1 MLRLS
6 YKKTINKQEEE
17 IELEDFYISSD
28 LSFISGTTSEIHN
41 LAVNESV
48 WVKTNFY
55 PEPVSLRVSGVDV
68 VKRNGYILAPV
79 DIPIQIEKYT
89 DSSNEITRITPI
101 RYVVYNGNT
110 YFQDLSDKSKLNFK
124 IDGLYY
130 QCDYNNTFL
139 SIIAKCY
146 IDDNFVNVNGVE
158 YQVIFSKNNN
168 NISFKDYA
176 GNAFIKPNNWN
187 VENVTKKYD
196 YIQKI
201 QIGSKEPSFIDYISI
216 NRFGWAPYINYFG
229 TRTFFSWHFDKNDD
243 LLGFGL
249 NIGGNFYTAF
259 PEHEGDDYS
268 FDDDVYN
275 PLLYPV
281 NEDGKTLLSIAGVDY
296 EVFFEPK
303 TINEGRRICIETK
316 EEHLPVMFDDFLMAT
331 SGIYSE
337 RVSVWTLDD
346 DSKFIIYN
354 GLRYNVTKNLCDAVI
369 IKGKEYQLTYQGD
382 SAAPFVGMEASCR
395 LDDGSILHFV
405 VSEINEDEQ
414 TVRLLKRVVKNEDG
428 SLSDAYTV
436 VNDGEADSNISNY
449 TSSNTYSVKCYDGV
463 QMNDVALPVEYDYQ
477 EDVDDITILKDTYV
491 NVSTNEE
498 YKLIVEDVVGS
509 NKLICRV
516 DTNDMNIPSDVRNDY
531 IDRAIENLTSNIPFT
546 ITKNYSVFGSV
557 KLDATSWA
565 SQIRYSSGCTSVYEI
580 TEIKDNLS
588 IYKLMGGMYL
598 PITLTKTPEISL
610 EQADSIMNSLYGE
623 IEEQSNS
630 PIIDMDK
637 DIYVPVYFY
646 GGKVNNIEKLEFNFH
661 FRTRDLETWKIIEDE
676 GTYIDNNKTGHEV
689 QLSPNYQ
696 FCNWFSTDY
705 YPYNMYNASG
715 SSVFHNVVYLNKCMN
730 LSDLL
735 GFLYFTTNDVQE
747 KRKKLSKSFLRL
759 TYFDSK
765 NSLNQNM
772 LGTSTIYFDC
782 DKYFETLYKENT
794 KKYAYVD
801 VAKSTQPKRFNDPF
815 KFPGVKDGFEY
826 NWKTKPTVLRE
837 VFNKAT
843 NKTTIGYY
851 YNTSSDLKGENGVD
865 RLDSHIEVTDMFGNK
880 NSSEGFYAYILK
892 YFANK
897 NITQTIYM
905 KAEFFH
911 AGLGIKI
918 PMVVP
923 TDENKQAI
931 KNWDTNNLSTFKKGY
946 SLDEVYD
953 RLYIPIEISY
963 SKELRKFVY
972 TISNYNGFLD
982 AMRDGNTL
990 KFNLF
995 ELKVKSN

>member
-28 LSFISGTTSEIHN
+28 LSFISGTTSEMHN
-41 LAVNESV
+41 LAVNEKV

-68 VKRNGYILAPV
+68 VKRNGYILAP
-79 DIPIQIEKYT
+79 INLPIQIERYT
-89 DSSNEITRITPI
+89 DSSNETTNITPI

-110 YFQDLSDKSKLNFK
+110 YFQDLGDKSNLSFK

-130 QCDYNNTFL
+130 QCDYNNTSL
-139 SIIAKCY
+139 NIMTKCY
-146 IDDNFVNVNGVE
+146 IDDNVVNVNGVE

-168 NISFKDYA
+168 NISFKDYT

-216 NRFGWAPYINYFG
+216 NRFGWVPYINYFG
-229 TRTFFSWHFDKNDD
+229 TRTFFGWHFDENDV

-281 NEDGKTLLSIAGVDY
+281 NDDGKTLLSIDGVDY

-303 TINEGRRICIETK
+303 AINEGRRICIETK
-316 EEHLPVMFDDFLMAT
+316 EEHLPVMLNDFLIAT

-346 DSKFIIYN
+346 GSQFLIYN
-354 GLRYNVTKNLCDAVI
+354 GLRYNVTKNLCDTVI
-369 IKGKEYQLTYQGD
+369 IKGKEYQLTYKGD

-395 LDDGSILHFV
+395 IDDGSMLYFV
-405 VSEINEDEQ
+405 VSEINDAEQ
-414 TVRLLKRVVKNEDG
+414 TVYKLKRVVKNEDG
-428 SLSDAYTV
+428 SLGDAYTV
-436 VNDGEADSNISNY
+436 VNEGAVDNNMSKY
-449 TSSNTYSVKCYDGV
+449 TSGNTYSVTHYDGV
-463 QMNDVALPVEYDYQ
+463 QMNNIALPVEYDYQ
-477 EDVDDITILKDTYV
+477 EDVDNVTILKDTYIT
-491 NVSTNEE
+491 VSTNAE

-516 DTNDMNIPSDVRNDY
+516 DTNDMNIPSYVRNDY
-531 IDRAIENLTSNIPFT
+531 IDTAIENLTSNIPFT
-546 ITKNYSVFGSV
+546 ITKNYSVFGRV

-588 IYKLMGGMYL
+588 LYKLRGGMYL

-610 EQADSIMNSLYGE
+610 EQADTIMNSLYGE

-637 DIYVPVYFY
+637 DIYVPVYFDN
-646 GGKVNNIEKLEFNFH
+646 GNINKIEKLEFNFH
-661 FRTRDLETWKIIEDE
+661 FRTRNLETWKIIEDE
-676 GTYIDNNKTGHEV
+676 GSYIDNKTTNKV
-689 QLSPNYQ
+689 QLSPDYQ

-705 YPYNMYNASG
+705 YPYNMYNEKDSNAHDD
-715 SSVFHNVVYLNKCMN
+715 VDYLNKCMN

-765 NSLNQNM
+765 DILTQNM

-782 DKYFETLYKENT
+782 DKYFENLYKENT
-794 KKYAYVD
+794 NKYSYVD
-801 VAKSTQPKRFNDPF
+801 VAKSTQSKRFNNPSA
-815 KFPGVKDGFEY
+815 FPGIKDGFEY
-826 NWKTKPTVLRE
+826 NWDTKPTVLRE

-843 NKTTIGYY
+843 NKNSNGIY
-851 YNTSSDLKGENGVD
+851 YNISTDLKGENGAD
-865 RLDSHIEVTDMFGNK
+865 RLDSHIEVTDMFDNK

-897 NITQTIYM
+897 STTQTIYM

-923 TDENKQAI
+923 TDTHKNAI
-931 KNWDTNNLSTFKKGY
+931 KRWDIDNLSMFKKGY

-972 TISNYNGFLD
+972 TISNDNGFLD
-982 AMRDGNTL
+982 AMRDDNTL